1 MSSSERNVLLGTLRQ
16 HIKTRGA
23 ETPLGAISVFHCTR
37 PQLIKRV
44 PIHHPSLIIILS
56 GKKHVLRAQQPE
68 SCKAGSLLLLPAP
81 VEIDIT
87 NEAEPGS
94 DYLALAL
101 SFSPD
106 ILQQFQQLY
115 GPWIAAQKL
124 QARWTTSA
132 PEGIYSLLIQWVE
145 LCQKGMVNPQ
155 LLALRQLEML
165 WLLTDL
171 GVSGNLLI
179 SRSDRWAARTLQIL
193 QIDPAHPWKL
203 SDVCKRL
210 ATSESSLRRNL
221 SLEQTSF
228 RQLLEDVRLLSGLSL
243 LQETN
248 WAIQR
253 VALTVGYQSQS
264 RFGERFKKRF
274 GLSPRTLRNSRVSEQ
289 GENLVENIE

>member
-1 MSSSERNVLLGTLRQ
+1 MTSSERSFLLNTLRQ

-44 PIHHPSLIIILS
+44 PIHHPSLIIILN
-56 GKKHVLRAQQPE
+56 GRKHFLRTQQPE
-68 SCKAGSLLLLPAP
+68 FCKAGSLLLLPAP
-81 VEIDIT
+81 IEIDIT
-87 NEAEPGS
+87 NEPESDS

-106 ILQQFQQLY
+106 ILQRFQQLY
-115 GPWIAAQKL
+115 GPWIAEQKL
-124 QARWTTSA
+124 QPRWTASA
-132 PEGIYSLLIQWVE
+132 PQALFSLLIQWIE
-145 LCQKGMVNPQ
+145 LCQKEMVNPE
-155 LLALRQLEML
+155 LLALRQIELL

-179 SRSDRWAARTLQIL
+179 SKSDRWAARTLQIL

-203 SDVCKRL
+203 SEVCGRL

-221 SLEQTSF
+221 SLEHTSF
-228 RQLLEDVRLLSGLSL
+228 RHLLEDVRLLSGLAL

-248 WAIQR
+248 WTIQR

-289 GENLVENIE
+289 GESLAENIE